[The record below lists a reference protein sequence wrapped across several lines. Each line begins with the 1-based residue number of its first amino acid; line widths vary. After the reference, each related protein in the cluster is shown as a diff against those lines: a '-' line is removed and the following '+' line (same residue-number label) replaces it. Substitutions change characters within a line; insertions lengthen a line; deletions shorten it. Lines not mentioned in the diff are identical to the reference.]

1 MERGGRGGERGMMI
15 DGRDSSSGER
25 RKYHHSHTSGGG
37 SRIGMRVFELLS
49 ELEGEIILLQAE
61 NASLRKRLA
70 VAGLEV
76 VDDPYI
82 FPAEIQPLDAGIE
95 GNNKGRSGKT
105 VSKKI
110 QEAYQAS
117 TNRLVST
124 FARTVEHSPF
134 VCSPIQTYRGH
145 EDGVWDVCAFNQ
157 GDKEM
162 IASASADRTVMVWSL
177 QSGECVSTYEGHVG
191 SVNAVCVRQL
201 QDKLLAFSASGD
213 TTVHIWNPLPLSRK
227 REGSQEEAHFNKPEL
242 VLRGHSHV
250 VSSLALF
257 SDEVLTGSHDCSLRL
272 WEMETGKCVTD
283 FTGHQL
289 EVTGV
294 TVHEGKGLGI
304 SSSKDKTIRLWDCR
318 QSSTKEVGLCEGHID
333 IVNNVVVCGD
343 DVFASSSEDNTVKLW
358 DMRQLGTPLHI
369 IRTSAAVNK
378 MAANSVMHML
388 ALPLDTGSIKIVD
401 ILTASKLCSIPKRNS
416 DSKCVCAVDWV
427 SQNRLVSCG
436 FDSKI
441 RTWFMKPQERSN
453 RRNRPLSAVPAT
465 PSSRL
470 QQPPHGGR
478 STEPS
483 PSLNRRETSKNNSK
497 TSLIEDVQQEFGPEL
512 HVI

>member
-294 TVHEGKGLGI
+294 MDLGFVFSFSI
-304 SSSKDKTIRLWDCR
+304 THMHKPRFKPIPPPLFSWFFFSMYRNGCWCRSYRARRKRIRNILIER
-318 QSSTKEVGLCEGHID
+318 QDNSFVGLPTVINEG
-333 IVNNVVVCGD
+333 
-343 DVFASSSEDNTVKLW
+343 S
-358 DMRQLGTPLHI
+358 GTL
-369 IRTSAAVNK
+369 
-378 MAANSVMHML
+378 
-388 ALPLDTGSIKIVD
+388 
-401 ILTASKLCSIPKRNS
+401 
-416 DSKCVCAVDWV
+416 
-427 SQNRLVSCG
+427 
-436 FDSKI
+436 
-441 RTWFMKPQERSN
+441 
-453 RRNRPLSAVPAT
+453 
-465 PSSRL
+465 
-470 QQPPHGGR
+470 
-478 STEPS
+478 
-483 PSLNRRETSKNNSK
+483 
-497 TSLIEDVQQEFGPEL
+497 
-512 HVI
+512 